1 MKNRMLR
8 SIGSALKGFSII
20 LKEERN
26 FRIQNI
32 VAIIVIVL
40 MNIFPLSIVEKGILL
55 LLIVIILVLEMFN
68 SIMERLLDI
77 FKPRMHAYVKDIK
90 DIAAG
95 TVLISAVGAIIIGV
109 IIFYPHL
116 KFFLT
121 FIKR

>member
-1 MKNRMLR
+1 MKNKMLR
-8 SIGSALKGFSII
+8 SISSALKGLGIL

-26 FRIQNI
+26 FRIQTI
-32 VAIIVIVL
+32 VAIVVVVL

-55 LLIVIILVLEMFN
+55 LLIIIILVLEMFN

-77 FKPRMHAYVKDIK
+77 FKPRMHGYVKDIK

-95 TVLISAVGAIIIGV
+95 TVLVSAVGATIVGT

-116 KFFLT
+116 KVFLT
-121 FIKR
+121 FLYR